1 MDQKINWSRQ
11 ADASLEKLLRY
22 LVETEGSEYA
32 DRYRDFIQSRLTQAA
47 KYPDSGMPSQ
57 QRPGIRRY
65 ILDKY
70 NYAIYSIV
78 PGGILVRDIMHYKM
92 NKRGF

>member
-1 MDQKINWSRQ
+1 
-11 ADASLEKLLRY
+11 
-22 LVETEGSEYA
+22 
-32 DRYRDFIQSRLTQAA
+32 
-47 KYPDSGMPSQ
+47 MPSL
-57 QRPGIRRY
+57 QRPEIRRY